1 MCEEGRKTTRT
12 PTKPERIAHR
22 LLRSILTL
30 LELRCAHRLPEGRHV
45 DRKQRRSCMKLARE
59 VETLLTSDC
68 DLNFTCWRLLRDREI
83 LRIEPSPSSP
93 NGRHRL

>member
-45 DRKQRRSCMKLARE
+45 DRKQRRSRMKLALE
-59 VETLLTSDC
+59 VEILLTGDC
-68 DLNFTCWRLLRDREI
+68 ALNLTCWQLLCD
-83 LRIEPSPSSP
+83 
-93 NGRHRL
+93 